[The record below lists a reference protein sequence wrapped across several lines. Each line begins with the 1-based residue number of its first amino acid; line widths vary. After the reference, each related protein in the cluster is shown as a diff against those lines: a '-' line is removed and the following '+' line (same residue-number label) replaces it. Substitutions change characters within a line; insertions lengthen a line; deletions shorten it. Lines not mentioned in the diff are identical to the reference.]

1 MREVKK
7 RRQLFPFA
15 GYKVKFLFQFPFGP
29 SPSFPL
35 RSRKTESEDHCTAQL
50 LIDAGRSFT
59 VFPAVGL
66 GDINIFVVF
75 AASNIDIH

>member
-1 MREVKK
+1 MPE
-7 RRQLFPFA
+7 A
-15 GYKVKFLFQFPFGP
+15 
-29 SPSFPL
+29 
-35 RSRKTESEDHCTAQL
+35 HCTSQVFV
-50 LIDAGRSFT
+50 DAGRSFT